1 MTKILI
7 IEDEPAMR
15 ANLEDILELE
25 GFLPLLASNGKTGI
39 RLAREHQ
46 PDLILCDIL
55 MPDMN
60 GYAVLEA
67 LRADSATMR
76 IPLVFLTAKGERSD
90 VREGMELGA
99 DDYLIKPIHVEELL
113 RAINTRLERRRQ
125 QKEEFKAEFKSPQP
139 LEALGLTPREAEIL
153 FWVAQGKT
161 NFEIGTI
168 LQISPATAKKHLE
181 NIYGKL
187 GTENRASATLRALEV
202 LSRVAGPPASS
213 VSPR

>member
-7 IEDEPAMR
+7 IEDEPSMR
-15 ANLEDILELE
+15 ANLADILELE
-25 GFLPLLASNGKTGI
+25 GFLPIVAANGEEGV
-39 RLAREHQ
+39 RRAREQQ

-60 GYAVLEA
+60 GYAVLESLHA
-67 LRADSATMR
+67 EPSTMR
-76 IPLVFLTAKGERSD
+76 IPFVFLTAKGERSD

-99 DDYLIKPIHVEELL
+99 EDYLIKPVRVDELL
-113 RAINTRLERRRQ
+113 RAIGIRLERRRQ
-125 QKEEFKAEFKSPQP
+125 QKEEFKPEFKSPRP
-139 LEALGLTPREAEIL
+139 LETLGLTPREAEIL

-187 GTENRASATLRALEV
+187 GTENRASATLRALET
-202 LSRVAGPPASS
+202 LAGA
-213 VSPR
+213 